1 MYFFNCFPLV
11 FITYNLL
18 SNLYIFETSALLIGP
33 SLRLA
38 LGLNKAADETMYTL
52 FESIPLVC
60 KNFLLLYNCT
70 SFIKSVTPWSS
81 TIDCGIPFTSS
92 GFAKSPPFNSPIL
105 AVASFIAASW
115 KGLSFSVN
123 SGSPCTPLRLIRSAF
138 LSRTFVPLSSFS
150 TVKLNLETYFA
161 LLAGSLIIAFPL
173 NSDLTVS

>member
-1 MYFFNCFPLV
+1 
-11 FITYNLL
+11 
-18 SNLYIFETSALLIGP
+18 
-33 SLRLA
+33 
-38 LGLNKAADETMYTL
+38 MYTL
-52 FESIPLVC
+52 FGSIPLVC

-138 LSRTFVPLSSFS
+138 LSRTFIPLSSFS

-173 NSDLTVS
+173 NSDLTVSWLCPATTTLTSGFASAIPAALSPSPYSPFKLAWEVTT